1 MRKLSM
7 KQKRLIAQSKHFTPE
22 LMRSLEKE
30 NDYETLYQ
38 DAVRLFDDLKVQR
51 QAQTIYKA
59 MNYNQQR
66 LYSEEKYLKDWR

>member
-7 KQKRLIAQSKHFTPE
+7 KQKRLIASAKHFTPE

-38 DAVRLFDDLKVQR
+38 DAMRLFDDLQLYRK
-51 QAQTIYKA
+51 AQTRRIYS
-59 MNYNQQR
+59 
-66 LYSEEKYLKDWR
+66 LETYLKEWRW

>member
-7 KQKRLIAQSKHFTPE
+7 KQKRLIASAKHFTPE

-30 NDYETLYQ
+30 NDYETLYH
-38 DAVRLFDDLKVQR
+38 DAVRLFDDLQVQR
-51 QAQTIYKA
+51 QAQTIYRA

>member
-7 KQKRLIAQSKHFTPE
+7 KQKRLIASAKHFTPE

-38 DAVRLFDDLKVQR
+38 DATRLFDDLQLQR
-51 QAQTIYKA
+51 RAQTIYRA
-59 MNYNQQR
+59 MNYTQQR

>member
-7 KQKRLIAQSKHFTPE
+7 KQKKLIASAKHFTPE

-38 DAVRLFDDLKVQR
+38 DRYIFPACTSCKRNSFS
-51 QAQTIYKA
+51 
-59 MNYNQQR
+59 
-66 LYSEEKYLKDWR
+66 SEPGVCQPEACRLKDF